1 MTVLET
7 DRLSIRRLNLNDA
20 AFILELVNEPAWL
33 EFIGDKN
40 VHSLDDARNYIL
52 NGPMEMY
59 KRLGFGLYLVELK
72 QGSAIGICGLIK
84 RPILDDVDI
93 GFALLSRFS
102 GQGYALEAA
111 EAVMNYG
118 KNVLQLQRIVAIT
131 KPANE
136 KSIRLLTKLGLRF
149 EKKVRLGP
157 AAIKDDT
164 PEVALFS

>member
-1 MTVLET
+1 MTILET
-7 DRLSIRRLNLNDA
+7 QRLSLRRLNLDDA

-40 VHSLDDARNYIL
+40 VHSLDDARKYTL
-52 NGPMEMY
+52 NGPMDMY
-59 KRLGFGLYLVELK
+59 ERLGFGLYLVELK

-84 RPILDDVDI
+84 RGGLDDVDI

-111 EAVMNYG
+111 QAVMNYG
-118 KNVLQLQRIVAIT
+118 KNVLQLDRIVAIT

-136 KSIRLLTKLGLRF
+136 KSIRLLAKLGLHF
-149 EKKVRLGP
+149 EKKIKLGP
-157 AAIKDDT
+157 APIKDDA

>member
-7 DRLSIRRLNLNDA
+7 DRLTLRRLNLDDA

-59 KRLGFGLYLVELK
+59 ERLGFGLYLVELK
-72 QGSAIGICGLIK
+72 QGSAIGICGLIN
-84 RPILDDVDI
+84 RPTLDDVDI

-111 EAVMNYG
+111 KAVMNYG
-118 KNVLQLQRIVAIT
+118 KNVLQLGRIVAIT

-136 KSIRLLTKLGLRF
+136 KSIRLLTKLGLKF
-149 EKKVRLGP
+149 EKKIRLGP
-157 AAIKDDT
+157 APIKEDA

>member
-1 MTVLET
+1 MTILET
-7 DRLSIRRLNLNDA
+7 ERLSLRRLNLDDA
-20 AFILELVNEPAWL
+20 AFIVELVNEPAWL

-40 VHSLDDARNYIL
+40 VHSLDDARKYIL
-52 NGPMEMY
+52 NGPMDMY
-59 KRLGFGLYLVELK
+59 ERLGFGLYLVELK

-84 RPILDDVDI
+84 REGLDDVDI
-93 GFALLSRFS
+93 GFALLSCFS

-111 EAVMNYG
+111 QAVMKYG

-136 KSIRLLTKLGLRF
+136 KSIRLLTKLGLHF
-149 EKKVRLGP
+149 EKKIRLGP
-157 AAIKDDT
+157 APIKDDA

>member
-1 MTVLET
+1 MTILET
-7 DRLSIRRLNLNDA
+7 QRLSIRRLNLDDV
-20 AFILELVNEPAWL
+20 AFILELVNQPAWL

-40 VHSLDDARNYIL
+40 VHSRDDARKYIL

-59 KRLGFGLYLVELK
+59 ERLGFGLYLVQLK

-84 RPILDDVDI
+84 RDGLDDVDI

-111 EAVMNYG
+111 QAVMSYG
-118 KNVLQLQRIVAIT
+118 RNVLKLGRIVAIT

-136 KSIRLLTKLGLRF
+136 KSIKLLSKLGLHF
-149 EKKVRLGP
+149 EKR
-157 AAIKDDT
+157 IKLTADA
-164 PEVALFS
+164 PEVGLYS

>member
-7 DRLSIRRLNLNDA
+7 ERLSLRRLTTDNA

-52 NGPMEMY
+52 NGPIGMY
-59 KRLGFGLYLVELK
+59 ERLGHGLYLVELK
-72 QGSAIGICGLIK
+72 QGTAVGICGLIK
-84 RPILDDVDI
+84 RDGLDDVDI
-93 GFALLSRFS
+93 GFALLSRFN
-102 GQGYALEAA
+102 GKGYAIEAA
-111 EAVMNYG
+111 RAVMSYG
-118 KNVLQLQRIVAIT
+118 RNVLKLGRIVAIT

-136 KSIRLLTKLGLRF
+136 KSIKLLAKLGLQF
-149 EKKVRLGP
+149 EKNVRLS
-157 AAIKDDT
+157 IKT

>member
-1 MTVLET
+1 MTILET
-7 DRLSIRRLNLNDA
+7 QRLVLRRLNLDDA
-20 AFILELVNEPAWL
+20 PFILELVNEPAWL

-40 VHSLDDARNYIL
+40 VHSLDDARKYIL
-52 NGPMEMY
+52 NGPIEMY
-59 KRLGFGLYLVELK
+59 ARLGFGFYLVQLK

-84 RPILDDVDI
+84 REGLDDVDI

-111 EAVMNYG
+111 QAVMDYARTILKVN
-118 KNVLQLQRIVAIT
+118 RIVAIT

-136 KSIRLLTKLGLRF
+136 KSIKLLARLGLHF
-149 EKKVRLGP
+149 EKH
-157 AAIKDDT
+157 IKLAGDT

>member
-7 DRLSIRRLNLNDA
+7 ERLSLRRLTTDDA

-52 NGPMEMY
+52 NGPIGMY
-59 KRLGFGLYLVELK
+59 ERLGHGLYLVELK
-72 QGSAIGICGLIK
+72 QGTAVGICGLIK
-84 RPILDDVDI
+84 RDGLDDVDI
-93 GFALLSRFS
+93 GFALLSRFN
-102 GQGYALEAA
+102 GKGYAIEAA
-111 EAVMNYG
+111 RAVMSYG
-118 KNVLQLQRIVAIT
+118 RNVLKLGRIVAIT

-136 KSIRLLTKLGLRF
+136 KSIKLLAKLGLQF
-149 EKKVRLGP
+149 EKNVRLST
-157 AAIKDDT
+157 KT